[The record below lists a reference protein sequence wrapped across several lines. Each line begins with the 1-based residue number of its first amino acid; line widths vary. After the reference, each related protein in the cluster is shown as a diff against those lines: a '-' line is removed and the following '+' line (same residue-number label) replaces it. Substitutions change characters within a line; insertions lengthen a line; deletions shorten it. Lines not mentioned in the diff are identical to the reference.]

1 MDKKAKLALEYLAI
15 IVLALI
21 VLIVVIIF
29 SGKIKEKAFEA
40 GRNFLAFIGRR

>member
-1 MDKKAKLALEYLAI
+1 MKKKGKLALEYLAV

-21 VLIVVIIF
+21 VLIVILIF
-29 SGKIKEKAFEA
+29 SGKIREKAFEA